1 MKKHFTKPTR
11 SNLQALEGKLV
22 AFTGWETG
30 SRHNQ
35 TWICV
40 SKPYVRI
47 WDKNESVQ
55 EAVKKKGGYYFDH
68 LWLTGDNR
76 SVESQ
81 DLEMFG
87 KIGGVGVVR
96 RYERKNGTFDFT
108 VMSPDNRYQIEEFID
123 IYNEGFEER
132 SQKERLKML
141 QDAITMI
148 EAHESGSDNIVFG
161 MSKSVSEF
169 KQEML
174 QQELEIKRSVAATEK
189 ALKTATMN
197 GKCKAINLLT
207 LNNKKTAKPKGF

>member
-1 MKKHFTKPTR
+1 
-11 SNLQALEGKLV
+11 
-22 AFTGWETG
+22 
-30 SRHNQ
+30 
-35 TWICV
+35 
-40 SKPYVRI
+40 
-47 WDKNESVQ
+47 
-55 EAVKKKGGYYFDH
+55 
-68 LWLTGDNR
+68 
-76 SVESQ
+76 
-81 DLEMFG
+81 MFG